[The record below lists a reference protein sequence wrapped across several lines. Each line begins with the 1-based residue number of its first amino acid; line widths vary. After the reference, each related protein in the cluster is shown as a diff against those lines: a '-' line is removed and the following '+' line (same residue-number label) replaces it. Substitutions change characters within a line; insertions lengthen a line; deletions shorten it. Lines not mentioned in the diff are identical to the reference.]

1 MVIIWLIGVGI
12 LLLIAL
18 IFITYY
24 SRLVKLTNTIDSA
37 ISLVN
42 AQIRRRASLAPALLS
57 NVGGY
62 VKNERR
68 LSEEVTSARLALL
81 DAPNMAARLRA
92 GAQLHTAI
100 RTVLSSAE
108 SYPTLQNNERFR
120 QLRNELLEIDK
131 IVSNTRKNYNDSIMV
146 YNVMMHSS
154 PAKWFAKMYGF
165 GKREFLRIP
174 AEDSVDNKK

>member
-1 MVIIWLIGVGI
+1 MIIWFIGVGI
-12 LLLIAL
+12 VLLMAL

-24 SRLVKLTNTIDSA
+24 SKLVRLTNSIDSS

-42 AQIRRRASLAPALLS
+42 AQIRRRAALAPTLLS

-62 VKNERR
+62 VKNERK
-68 LSEEVTSARLALL
+68 LGEEVTSARLALL
-81 DAPNMAARLRA
+81 DAPNMSARLRA
-92 GAQLHTAI
+92 GAQLHMAI

-120 QLRNELLEIDK
+120 QLRSELLEIDK
-131 IVSNTRKNYNDSIMV
+131 IVSNTRKSYNDSIMV

-154 PAKWFAKMYGF
+154 PAKWFAKLYGF
-165 GKREFLRIP
+165 GKREFLKIP
-174 AEDSVDNKK
+174 AEDSLGEKK